1 MTPPPFVLALSILVV
16 CTGSAGAD
24 CARSQGET
32 ARAASAVDGRTIL
45 LEDGR
50 EVLLAG
56 LAPGPASPEARL
68 RLEQLVAGKAL
79 RLDGLAGEPDRYGRH
94 AAFPT
99 LGGSEAPVQYDLL
112 REGLARATGPAGT
125 PGCLTALLTQ
135 EKQARA
141 AGLGLWSDPVYEV
154 RQADRPETIG
164 RGRFLLVEG
173 KPLSVRESGG
183 TIYVN
188 FGRRWSED
196 FTLTIPK
203 RLERRF
209 AAAGIPPRALTG
221 RSLRV
226 RGIVEERGG
235 PWIEAVR
242 PDQIEIAEAQE
253 SRPQR

>member
-1 MTPPPFVLALSILVV
+1 MTPPPFVLALSALLV
-16 CTGSAGAD
+16 CAGSASAECTRPD
-24 CARSQGET
+24 GET
-32 ARAASAVDGRTIL
+32 ARAVGTVDGRTVL

-50 EVLLAG
+50 EIVLAG
-56 LAPGPASPEARL
+56 LAPASSEAQR
-68 RLEQLVAGKAL
+68 RLEQIVVGRTL
-79 RLDGLAGEPDRYGRH
+79 RLNGLAGEPDRYGRH
-94 AAFPT
+94 AAFPA
-99 LGGSEAPVQYDLL
+99 LGGSEIPVQYDLL
-112 REGLARATGPAGT
+112 REGLVRVAGPAGT

-135 EKQARA
+135 EKLART

-164 RGRFLLVEG
+164 RGHFLLVEG
-173 KPLSVRESGG
+173 KALSVRESGG

-188 FGRRWSED
+188 FGRRWSGD
-196 FTLTIPK
+196 FTVTIPR

-209 AAAGIPPRALTG
+209 AAAGIPPRTLAG

-242 PDQIEIAEAQE
+242 PDQIEIAETQE

>member
-1 MTPPPFVLALSILVV
+1 MTPPFVLALSALLL
-16 CTGSAGAD
+16 CAGSAGAD
-24 CARSQGET
+24 CARPQGET
-32 ARAASAVDGRTIL
+32 ARAAGAVDGRTVL

-50 EVLLAG
+50 EILLDG
-56 LAPGPASPEARL
+56 HAPAPAWPDARR
-68 RLEQLVAGKAL
+68 RLERLVAGRTL
-79 RLDGLAGEPDRYGRH
+79 RLDGLAAEPDRHGRR
-94 AAFPT
+94 AAFPA
-99 LGGSEAPVQYDLL
+99 LAGSATPVQYDLL
-112 REGLARATGPAGT
+112 RQGLARAAGPAGT
-125 PGCLTALLTQ
+125 PACLAALLAQ
-135 EKQARA
+135 EKPART

-164 RGRFLLVEG
+164 RGHFLLVEG

-209 AAAGIPPRALTG
+209 AAAGIAPRTLTG

-242 PDQIEIAEAQE
+242 PDQIEIAETQQPG
-253 SRPQR
+253 PQR